1 MAKKTNQ
8 GLDELRNSLIPKK
21 TETQEPAKEPGDK
34 NTPVS
39 VYLTREEK
47 TTLNTIAKEVGLSRH
62 ALMQYAIKEFIERY
76 QAGEIK
82 AAEETRTVT
91 VLKSE

>member
-1 MAKKTNQ
+1 MAKSDKHNQ
-8 GLDELRNSLIPKK
+8 GMNAGLFNK
-21 TETQEPAKEPGDK
+21 TAAEPAQEEPKEK
-34 NTPVS
+34 NTPIS

-47 TTLNTIAKEVGLSRH
+47 ATLSAIAKEVGLSRH
-62 ALMQYAIKEFIERY
+62 ALMQYAMKEFIERY